1 MSKTTD
7 DNKRPKDNQARNAE
21 KMSPIRKIL
30 LRVSTPIRRK
40 QTINE
45 ARGLSPRFFNMV

>member
-21 KMSPIRKIL
+21 KISLIRKTL
-30 LRVSTPIRRK
+30 LQVSTPIQRK
-40 QTINE
+40 RTINE
-45 ARGLSPRFFNMV
+45 ARGLSLAF